1 MIYSFTVRAKTREG
15 LKNAADA
22 EAQAFYGMKQYRF
35 SSFNVEQDYED
46 TYYGPVHMG
55 YRADVV
61 ATQVGVQK

>member
-1 MIYSFTVRAKTREG
+1 MDYSFTVQAKTRNG

-22 EAQAFYGMKQYRF
+22 EAQAFYGLKQYRF

-46 TYYGPVHMG
+46 TYSGPIHMG

-61 ATQVGVQK
+61 ATQVGVR